1 MPILPV
7 KGLLLVHGFIG
18 QWRGG
23 TSTNIIG
30 ELIVEFLTEL
40 PDFDSKK
47 HKPFGGRYWLGWLGI
62 LVNLIMGAFLAFL
75 VGYTLFSIGK
85 GNLAFI
91 LIFNLFLIPT
101 TLFWFWR
108 TSRLFKKM
116 WQTSLYY
123 LDNKS

>member
-1 MPILPV
+1 M
-7 KGLLLVHGFIG
+7 
-18 QWRGG
+18 
-23 TSTNIIG
+23 
-30 ELIVEFLTEL
+30 TEL
-40 PDFDSKK
+40 PDFDPKK

-91 LIFNLFLIPT
+91 LIFTLFLIPT

-108 TSRLFKKM
+108 TSRLFKKCGRPAFIILI
-116 WQTSLYY
+116 TNLSISLA
-123 LDNKS
+123 DVFSTVF